1 MGRAAALSTGH
12 CSLRPGA
19 SCSFRLT
26 LCSFG
31 FASCPSAFRNP
42 SGGFWGAQPPAV
54 PTQPWGLAVETS
66 GPLPARPSPRHSMLT
81 GRSGGRASSRKAAP
95 AALGL
100 ISNEIKKKKK
110 NTKHRR
116 WSQPGG
122 CCHPHC
128 IPSEPRVGVGGKRLR
143 WSRRALPSLSSGGK
157 CSRRG
162 SKEKLCFPP
171 RRGHVNRGF
180 LRGTNRGGL
189 FREAEGPPGPVQ
201 RPRSGEKLPGG
212 RSCSPVRVLGSGV
225 MPLGRWKRSP
235 NFSAPGWRATA
246 SLLINLSGN

>member
-110 NTKHRR
+110 TQNTGAGA
-116 WSQPGG
+116 SQGGAATPTASHLSPGWASG
-122 CCHPHC
+122 ANVCAGAAVRC
-128 IPSEPRVGVGGKRLR
+128 PR
-143 WSRRALPSLSSGGK
+143 
-157 CSRRG
+157 
-162 SKEKLCFPP
+162 
-171 RRGHVNRGF
+171 
-180 LRGTNRGGL
+180 
-189 FREAEGPPGPVQ
+189 
-201 RPRSGEKLPGG
+201 
-212 RSCSPVRVLGSGV
+212 
-225 MPLGRWKRSP
+225 
-235 NFSAPGWRATA
+235 SAPGENVRGEGAKKSFA
-246 SLLINLSGN
+246 FPHGEAM